1 MEDESKS
8 GDESLSAEEQTC
20 KYQKLAEDE
29 YKKRKTRNTYA
40 ETCWNE
46 VKVKCPEIEIVKANF
61 GVYEKK
67 GISCV
72 RHYYNRADRRFKVV
86 FFIIEDKLRMIPVY
100 YFFDFCDGYNWS
112 GSAKTLDY
120 PNPTIAVH
128 TEKIG
133 KGGRSYTSKETILRS
148 REEVQDYIEI
158 KIPAESQDAV
168 GKLVMHYWDNN
179 VFYMN
184 PTKVLNN

>member
-1 MEDESKS
+1 MKKNKMEDESKS
-8 GDESLSAEEQTC
+8 GDELSAEEQTC

-29 YKKRKTRNTYA
+29 FKKRKTRNEYA

-46 VKVKCPEIEIVKANF
+46 VKSKCPKIEIVKAKV

-67 GISCV
+67 GISNV
-72 RHYYNRADRRFKVV
+72 RQYYNKGDRRFKLV
-86 FFIIEDKLRMIPVY
+86 FSIIEENLRMIPVY
-100 YFFDFCDGYNWS
+100 YFFNFSDGYNWS
-112 GSAKTLDY
+112 GSEKTLDY
-120 PNPTIAVH
+120 PNPTVVVH

-168 GKLVMHYWDNN
+168 GKIVMHYWDNN
-179 VFYMN
+179 VFYS
-184 PTKVLNN
+184 KD